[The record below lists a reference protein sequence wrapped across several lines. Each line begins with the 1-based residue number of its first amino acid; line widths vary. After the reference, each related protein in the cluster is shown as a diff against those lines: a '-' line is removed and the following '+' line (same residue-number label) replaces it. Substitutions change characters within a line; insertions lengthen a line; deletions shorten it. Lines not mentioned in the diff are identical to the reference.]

1 MSERLEKRISKIEK
15 RNVRVENDKRWE
27 TSLFRR
33 LLITSFT
40 YIVVLCFLIIIK
52 ADKPYLAAIVPATGY
67 FLSTLAI
74 NPIKRLWLKQ

>member
-1 MSERLEKRISKIEK
+1 MTKDFESRISKIEE

-40 YIVVLCFLIIIK
+40 YLLVVSFLKIIQ
-52 ADKPYLAAIVPATGY
+52 ADKPYLAALVPATGY

-74 NPIKRLWLKQ
+74 NPIKRWWLKQ